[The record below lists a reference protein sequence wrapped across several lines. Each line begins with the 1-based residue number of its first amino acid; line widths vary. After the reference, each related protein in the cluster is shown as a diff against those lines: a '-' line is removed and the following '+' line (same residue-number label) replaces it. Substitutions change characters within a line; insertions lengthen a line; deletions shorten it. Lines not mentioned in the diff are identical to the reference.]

1 MVVRF
6 GIQRAALAALYDY
19 AMRIMMSHIHQ
30 QRRLAPSAAIGLV
43 PAAFARRRACRVLQ
57 HIMAGGLFGRDQD
70 HVELRHGHLSFRL
83 TEAQRPALS
92 TLDFFL
98 PAEATLMYRCAP

>member
-1 MVVRF
+1 MVRF

-43 PAAFARRRACRVLQ
+43 AATFAQRRTRRVLQ
-57 HIMAGGLFGRDQD
+57 HVVAGGLFGCNQDQ
-70 HVELRHGHLSFRL
+70 VELRHGHLSFRL